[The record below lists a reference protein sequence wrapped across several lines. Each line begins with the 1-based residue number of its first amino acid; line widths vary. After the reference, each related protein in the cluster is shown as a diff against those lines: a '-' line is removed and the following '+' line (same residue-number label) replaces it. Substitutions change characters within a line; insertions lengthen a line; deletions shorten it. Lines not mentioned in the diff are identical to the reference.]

1 MMSHCKVSITSG
13 FIMHIVCI
21 LMDFKVLQNKK
32 EIVATG
38 IDSIM
43 Y

>member
-13 FIMHIVCI
+13 FIIHIVCI
-21 LMDFKVLQNKK
+21 LMKK
-32 EIVATG
+32 EIVAIG
-38 IDSIM
+38 IDSVM